1 MTNNVESKIKN
12 VTELAEIAAAL
23 KEQGK
28 KIVLCH
34 GVFDLLHIG
43 HIRYLSQAKEYGDVL
58 IVSLTPDRY
67 VDKGPDRPAFTE
79 ILRAEALASL
89 GETDYVTINEW
100 ATAEETLRLIRPDV
114 YAKGDEFKDVD
125 SDPAGK
131 IGPEAEVVKE
141 IGAELVF
148 TSDIVFS
155 SSNLINR
162 YLTRNSE
169 ELDEYLK
176 MFRKRYELDDVLG
189 MLDNMEDLKVLVVGD
204 TILDEYQIASTLGK
218 SSKDPILALKYQSHE
233 LYAGGALAVA
243 NHVANFAG
251 EVTLLSLLGD
261 SDRYEEFIREK
272 LDPNIV
278 PYFFTRPNSPTTLKR
293 RFIDGYSLGK
303 VMEIYVMNDDPL
315 PDNVEKE
322 LCNQLEQLLSHFDL
336 VIAADFG
343 HGLISPA
350 VIDLL
355 SKKAPYLAVNT
366 QANAGN
372 RGFNTIGKYPNV
384 DFFSLAE
391 HELRLETRDQ
401 INELRPLLFD
411 VGERLEAKLALV
423 TQGSRGCALWNPDG
437 EFVKIPTFDSN
448 VVDRVGAGD
457 ALFSISA
464 MAGCMGLH
472 EELVGFL
479 GNIAGSLAVQIMGND
494 RSISKQA
501 MRKYITATLK

>member
-1 MTNNVESKIKN
+1 MASADSKIKN
-12 VTELAEIAAAL
+12 ISELAEIA
-23 KEQGK
+23 KELRENGK
-28 KIVLCH
+28 RIVLCH

-43 HIRYLSQAKEYGDVL
+43 HIRYFNQAKEHGDVL
-58 IVSLTPDRY
+58 IVTLTPDHY

-89 GETDYVTINEW
+89 GETDYVAINEW
-100 ATAEETLRLIRPDV
+100 PTAEETLRAIRPHV
-114 YAKGDEFKDVD
+114 YAKGDEFKDID
-125 SDPAGK
+125 NDPLGK
-131 IGPEAEVVKE
+131 IGKEADVVRE
-141 IGAELVF
+141 IGAELIF
-148 TSDIVFS
+148 TSDIVYS

-162 YLTRNSE
+162 YLNRNSE

-176 MFRKRYELDDVLG
+176 MFRKRYQLDEVLEHLER
-189 MLDNMEDLKVLVVGD
+189 MQDLKVLIIGD

-251 EVTLLSLLGD
+251 EVTLLTMLGEKE
-261 SDRYEEFIREK
+261 RYEDFIREK
-272 LDPNIV
+272 LDSKVSPH
-278 PYFFTRPNSPTTLKR
+278 FFTRPKGPTTLKR
-293 RFIDGYSLGK
+293 RFIDSYSLNK
-303 VMEIYVMNDDPL
+303 VMEIYVMDDSPL
-315 PDNVEKE
+315 PEQVEQEICSE
-322 LCNQLEQLLSHFDL
+322 LDKIISEYDL
-336 VIAADFG
+336 VLAADFG

-350 VIDLL
+350 VVDMLV
-355 SKKAPYLAVNT
+355 KKSPYLAVNT

-372 RGFNTIGKYPNV
+372 RGFNTIGKYSQM

-401 INELRPLLFD
+401 INELRPLLIETGD
-411 VGERLEAKLALV
+411 RLKTKICLV
-423 TQGSRGCALWNPDG
+423 TQGSRGCSLYNPAS
-437 EFVKIPTFDSN
+437 EFVRIPSFQSN

-457 ALFSISA
+457 ALFSIAAMSA
-464 MAGCMGLH
+464 CMGLH

-494 RSISKQA
+494 RAIDKQS
-501 MRKYITATLK
+501 MRKYITATMK

>member
-1 MTNNVESKIKN
+1 MASRVGNKIKS
-12 VTELAEIAAAL
+12 VAELAEITRGL
-23 KEQGK
+23 KSQGRRV
-28 KIVLCH
+28 VLCH

-43 HIRYLSQAKEYGDVL
+43 HIRYLNQAKEHGDVL
-58 IVSLTPDRY
+58 VVSLTPDRF

-79 ILRAEALASL
+79 VLRAEALASL

-100 ATAEETLRLIRPDV
+100 PTAEETLRQIRPDV
-114 YAKGDEFKDVD
+114 YAKGDEFKDID
-125 SDPAGK
+125 SDPVGK

-162 YLTRNSE
+162 YLTKNSE

-176 MFRKRYELDDVLG
+176 MFRNRYDLDDILS
-189 MLDNMEDLKVLVVGD
+189 MLDRMKDLKVLVVGD

-251 EVTLLSLLGD
+251 EVTLLSMLGD
-261 SDRYEEFIREK
+261 TDRYEEFIREK
-272 LDPNIV
+272 LNPKIV
-278 PYFFTRPNSPTTLKR
+278 PYFFTRPKSPTTLKR
-293 RFIDGYSLGK
+293 RFIDGYSLSK
-303 VMEIYVMNDDPL
+303 VMEIYIMNDDPL
-315 PDNVEKE
+315 PENIDQEI
-322 LCNQLEQLLSHFDL
+322 CRQLENLLGGYDL
-336 VIAADFG
+336 IIAADFG
-343 HGLISPA
+343 HGLISPDM
-350 VIDLL
+350 VELL
-355 SKKAPYLAVNT
+355 SSKAPYLAVNT

-372 RGFNTIGKYPNV
+372 RGFNTIGKYPQA

-391 HELRLETRDQ
+391 HELRLEARDQ
-401 INELRPLLFD
+401 VNELRPLLFE
-411 VGERLEAKLALV
+411 VGARIGVKLALV
-423 TQGSRGCALWNPDG
+423 TQGSRGCSLWNPVG
-437 EFVKIPTFDSN
+437 EFVKIPSFDSN

-457 ALFSISA
+457 ALFSVAS

-479 GNIAGSLAVQIMGND
+479 GNIAGSLAIQIMGND
-494 RSISKQA
+494 RAISKQA
-501 MRKYITATLK
+501 MCKYITATLK

>member
-1 MTNNVESKIKN
+1 MANNTDNKIKS
-12 VTELAEIAAAL
+12 VAELAEIAEEL
-23 KEQGK
+23 KAQGK
-28 KIVLCH
+28 KVVLCH

-43 HIRYLSQAKEYGDVL
+43 HIRYLSQAKEHGDIL
-58 IVSLTPDRY
+58 MVSLTPDRF

-100 ATAEETLRLIRPDV
+100 PTAEETLRQIRPNV
-114 YAKGDEFKDVD
+114 YAKGDEFKNIEG
-125 SDPAGK
+125 DPTGK
-131 IGPEAEVVKE
+131 IGPEADVVEK
-141 IGAELVF
+141 IGAELIF

-162 YLTRNSE
+162 YLSKNSE

-176 MFRKRYELDDVLG
+176 MFRKRYELDDLLG
-189 MLDNMEDLKVLVVGD
+189 ILDRMHDLRVLVVGD
-204 TILDEYQIASTLGK
+204 TILDEYQIASALGK
-218 SSKDPILALKYQSHE
+218 SSKDPILALKYQSKE

-251 EVTLLSLLGD
+251 EVTLLSMLGD
-261 SDRYEEFIREK
+261 IERHEEFIREK
-272 LDPNIV
+272 LNSKVV
-278 PYFFTRPNSPTTLKR
+278 PYFFTRPNAPTTLKR
-293 RFIDGYSLGK
+293 RFIDGYTLGK
-303 VMEIYVMNDDPL
+303 VMEIYHMNDDPL
-315 PDNVEKE
+315 PEEIDSG
-322 LCNQLEQLLSHFDL
+322 LCKQLEQLVRSYDL
-336 VIAADFG
+336 VLVADFG
-343 HGLISPA
+343 HGLISPSM
-350 VIDLL
+350 IDIL
-355 SKKAPYLAVNT
+355 STKSPYLAVNT

-372 RGFNTIGKYPNV
+372 RGFNTIGKYPRT

-401 INELRPLLFD
+401 VSEIRPLLIE
-411 VGERLEAKLALV
+411 VVKRLDANLALV
-423 TQGSRGCALWNPDG
+423 TQGSRGCSLFNPKS
-437 EFVKIPTFDSN
+437 EFVRVPTFDSN

-457 ALFSISA
+457 ALFSVAA
-464 MAGCMGLH
+464 MCGSMGLH

-494 RSISKQA
+494 RSISKQS

>member
-1 MTNNVESKIKN
+1 MTNNTENKIKSIA
-12 VTELAEIAAAL
+12 ELSGIAADL
-23 KEQGK
+23 REQGK

-43 HIRYLSQAKEYGDVL
+43 HIRYLSQAKEHGDIL
-58 IVSLTPDRY
+58 IVSLTPDHY

-79 ILRAEALASL
+79 VLRAEALASL
-89 GETDYVTINEW
+89 GVTDYVAINEW
-100 ATAEETLRLIRPDV
+100 PTAEETLRIIHPDV
-114 YAKGDEFKDVD
+114 YAKGDEFKDLD

-131 IGPEAEVVKE
+131 IGPEADVVQE
-141 IGAELVF
+141 IGAKLVF

-162 YLTRNSE
+162 YLTKNSE
-169 ELDEYLK
+169 ELDEYLR
-176 MFRKRYELDDVLG
+176 MFRSRYKLDDILD
-189 MLDNMEDLKVLVVGD
+189 MLDRMESLKVLVVGD

-218 SSKDPILALKYQSHE
+218 SSKDPILAMKYQSRE

-251 EVTLLSLLGD
+251 EVTLLSMLGD
-261 SDRYEEFIREK
+261 SERYEDFIREK
-272 LDPNIV
+272 LNSKIV
-278 PYFFTRPNSPTTLKR
+278 PHFFTRPQSPTTLKR
-293 RFIDGYSLGK
+293 RFIDSYSLSK
-303 VMEIYVMNDDPL
+303 VMEIYIMNDDPL
-315 PDNVEKE
+315 PETLE
-322 LCNQLEQLLSHFDL
+322 QSICEQLEGLLHHYDL

-343 HGLISPA
+343 HGFISPA
-350 VIDLL
+350 MVELL
-355 SKKAPYLAVNT
+355 SAKAPYLAVNT

-372 RGFNTIGKYPNV
+372 RGFNTIGKYSRTN
-384 DFFSLAE
+384 FFSLAE

-401 INELRPLLFD
+401 VNELRPLLIE
-411 VGERLEAKLALV
+411 VGERMNANLALV
-423 TQGSRGCALWNPDG
+423 TQGSQGCSLWNPDG
-437 EFVKIPTFDSN
+437 DFVKIPTFASN

-457 ALFSISA
+457 SLFSVAA

-472 EELVGFL
+472 EELAGFM
-479 GNIAGSLAVQIMGND
+479 GNIAGALAVQIMGND

>member
-1 MTNNVESKIKN
+1 MTSGVENKIKS
-12 VTELAEIAAAL
+12 VAELSEISADL
-23 KEQGK
+23 KRQGK
-28 KIVLCH
+28 KVVLCH

-43 HIRYLSQAKEYGDVL
+43 HIRYLNQAKEHGDVL
-58 IVSLTPDRY
+58 MVSLTPDRY

-100 ATAEETLRLIRPDV
+100 PTAEEILRLVLPDV
-114 YAKGDEFKDVD
+114 YAKGDEFKDIE

-131 IGPEAEVVKE
+131 IGAEADVVKE

-162 YLTRNSE
+162 YLTKNSE

-176 MFRKRYELDDVLG
+176 MFRNRYELGDILD
-189 MLDNMEDLKVLVVGD
+189 MLDQMEDLKVLVVGD

-251 EVTLLSLLGD
+251 EVTLLSMLGD
-261 SDRYEEFIREK
+261 TDRYEEFIREK
-272 LDPNIV
+272 LNPKIV
-278 PYFFTRPNSPTTLKR
+278 PYFFTRPKSPTTLKR
-293 RFIDGYSLGK
+293 RFIDGYSLSK
-303 VMEIYVMNDDPL
+303 VLEIYIMNDDPL
-315 PDNVEKE
+315 PEEIDKG
-322 LCNQLEQLLSHFDL
+322 LCKQLEQLLSMYDL
-336 VIAADFG
+336 VIVADFG
-343 HGLISPA
+343 HGLVSPA
-350 VIDLL
+350 MVELL
-355 SKKAPYLAVNT
+355 SSKAPYLAVNT

-391 HELRLETRDQ
+391 HELRLEARDQ
-401 INELRPLLFD
+401 VNELRPLLFD
-411 VGERLEAKLALV
+411 VGEKLKAKLAMV
-423 TQGSRGCALWNPDG
+423 TQGSRGCSLLNPAS
-437 EFVKIPTFDSN
+437 EFVRIPSFNSN

-457 ALFSISA
+457 ALFSVSA
-464 MAGCMGLH
+464 MAACMGLH

-479 GNIAGSLAVQIMGND
+479 GNVAGALAVQIMGND
-494 RSISKQA
+494 HSISKQA
-501 MRKYITATLK
+501 IRKYITATLK

>member
-1 MTNNVESKIKN
+1 MTGNIENKIKT
-12 VTELAEIAAAL
+12 VSELAVISASL
-23 KEQGK
+23 REQGK
-28 KIVLCH
+28 KVILCH

-43 HIRYLSQAKEYGDVL
+43 HIRYLNQAKEYGDIL
-58 IVSLTPDRY
+58 IVSLTPDRF

-79 ILRAEALASL
+79 TLRAEALASL

-100 ATAEETLRLIRPDV
+100 ATAEETLRLIRPNV
-114 YAKGDEFKDVD
+114 YAKGDEFKSVED
-125 SDPAGK
+125 DPTGK
-131 IGPEAEVVKE
+131 IGPEAAVVRE

-162 YLTRNSE
+162 YLSKNSE

-176 MFRKRYELDDVLG
+176 MFRKRYDLESLLG
-189 MLDNMEDLKVLVVGD
+189 MLDRMNDLKVLVVGD
-204 TILDEYQIASTLGK
+204 TILDEYQIATTLGK

-251 EVTLLSLLGD
+251 EVTLLSMLGD
-261 SDRYEEFIREK
+261 TDRYEEFIREK
-272 LDPNIV
+272 LNPKIV
-278 PYFFTRPNSPTTLKR
+278 PYFFTRPKSPTTLKR
-293 RFIDGYSLGK
+293 RFIDGYSLSK
-303 VMEIYVMNDDPL
+303 VLEIYVMNDDPL
-315 PDNVEKE
+315 PENVEQG
-322 LCNQLEQLLSHFDL
+322 LCKQLEQLLGSYDIVL
-336 VIAADFG
+336 VADFG
-343 HGLISPA
+343 HGFISQA
-350 VIDLL
+350 MVNIL
-355 SKKAPYLAVNT
+355 SEKAPYLAVNT

-372 RGFNTIGKYPNV
+372 RGFNTIGKYPHV

-401 INELRPLLFD
+401 VSELRPLLFD
-411 VGERLEAKLALV
+411 VGDRLGVKLGLV
-423 TQGSRGCALWNPDG
+423 TQGSRGCSLYNPAN
-437 EFVKIPTFDSN
+437 EFVRVPSFNSS

-457 ALFSISA
+457 ALFSVAA
-464 MAGCMGLH
+464 MAACMGLH
-472 EELVGFL
+472 EELIGFL
-479 GNIAGSLAVQIMGND
+479 GNVAGSLAVQIMGND

>member
-1 MTNNVESKIKN
+1 MASADSKIKSIS
-12 VTELAEIAAAL
+12 ELAEIA
-23 KEQGK
+23 KELRKSGK
-28 KIVLCH
+28 RIVLCH

-43 HIRYLSQAKEYGDVL
+43 HIRYFNQAKEHGDAL
-58 IVSLTPDRY
+58 IVTLTPDHY

-89 GETDYVTINEW
+89 GETDYVAINEW
-100 ATAEETLRLIRPDV
+100 PTAEETLRAIRPHV
-114 YAKGDEFKDVD
+114 YAKGDEFKDID
-125 SDPAGK
+125 NDPLGK
-131 IGPEAEVVKE
+131 IGKEADVVRE

-148 TSDIVFS
+148 TSDIVYS

-162 YLTRNSE
+162 YLNRNSE

-176 MFRKRYELDDVLG
+176 MFRKRYQLEEVLDHLER
-189 MLDNMEDLKVLVVGD
+189 MQDLKVLIIGD

-251 EVTLLSLLGD
+251 EVTLLTMLGEKE
-261 SDRYEEFIREK
+261 RYEDFIHEK
-272 LDPNIV
+272 LDSKVRPH
-278 PYFFTRPNSPTTLKR
+278 FFTRPNGPTTLKR
-293 RFIDGYSLGK
+293 RFIDSYSLNK
-303 VMEIYVMNDDPL
+303 VMEIYVMDDSPL
-315 PDNVEKE
+315 PESVEQEICAE
-322 LCNQLEQLLSHFDL
+322 LETIISDYDL
-336 VIAADFG
+336 VLTADFG

-350 VIDLL
+350 VVELL
-355 SKKAPYLAVNT
+355 AEKSPYLAVNT

-372 RGFNTIGKYPNV
+372 RGFNTIGKYPQM

-401 INELRPLLFD
+401 INELRPLLIET
-411 VGERLEAKLALV
+411 GGRLKTRICLV
-423 TQGSRGCALWNPDG
+423 TQGSRGCSLYNPTS
-437 EFVKIPTFDSN
+437 EFVRIPSFQSN

-457 ALFSISA
+457 ALFSIAAMSA
-464 MAGCMGLH
+464 CMGLH

-494 RSISKQA
+494 RAIDKQS
-501 MRKYITATLK
+501 MRKYITATMK

>member
-1 MTNNVESKIKN
+1 MASADGKIK
-12 VTELAEIAAAL
+12 TISELAEISGELRAN
-23 KEQGK
+23 GK
-28 KIVLCH
+28 RIVLCH

-43 HIRYLSQAKEYGDVL
+43 HIRYFNQAKEHGDVL
-58 IVSLTPDRY
+58 MVTLTPDHY

-89 GETDYVTINEW
+89 GETDYVAINEW
-100 ATAEETLRLIRPDV
+100 PTAEETLRAIRPHV
-114 YAKGDEFKDVD
+114 YAKGDEFKDID
-125 SDPAGK
+125 NDPLGK
-131 IGPEAEVVKE
+131 IGKEADVVRE

-148 TSDIVFS
+148 TSDIVYS

-162 YLTRNSE
+162 YLNRNSE

-176 MFRKRYELDDVLG
+176 MFRNRYRLDDL
-189 MLDNMEDLKVLVVGD
+189 LDHLERMQDLKVLVIGD

-251 EVTLLSLLGD
+251 NVTLLTMLGENE
-261 SDRYEEFIREK
+261 RYEDFIREK
-272 LDPNIV
+272 LDAKINPR
-278 PYFFTRPNSPTTLKR
+278 FFTRPKGPTTLKR
-293 RFIDGYSLGK
+293 RFIDSYSLSK
-303 VMEIYVMNDDPL
+303 VMEIYVMDDSPL
-315 PDNVEKE
+315 PEEVEQEICAE
-322 LCNQLEQLLSHFDL
+322 LGEIIGDYDL
-336 VIAADFG
+336 VLTADFG

-350 VIDLL
+350 VIELL
-355 SKKAPYLAVNT
+355 VQKSPYLAVNT

-372 RGFNTIGKYPNV
+372 RGFNTIGKYPKM

-401 INELRPLLFD
+401 INELRPLLIETVTRLKTR
-411 VGERLEAKLALV
+411 VGLV
-423 TQGSRGCALWNPDG
+423 TQGSRGCSLYNPAS
-437 EFVKIPTFDSN
+437 EFVRIPSFQSN

-457 ALFSISA
+457 ALFSIAAMSA
-464 MAGCMGLH
+464 CMGLH

-494 RSISKQA
+494 RAIDKQS
-501 MRKYITATLK
+501 MRKYITATMK

>member
-1 MTNNVESKIKN
+1 MASADSKIKN
-12 VTELAEIAAAL
+12 ISELAEIS
-23 KEQGK
+23 KELRESGK
-28 KIVLCH
+28 RIVLCH

-43 HIRYLSQAKEYGDVL
+43 HIRYFNQAKEHGEIL
-58 IVSLTPDRY
+58 IVTLTPDRY

-89 GETDYVTINEW
+89 GETDYVAINEW
-100 ATAEETLRLIRPDV
+100 PTAEETLRTIRPHV
-114 YAKGDEFKDVD
+114 YAKGDEFKDIEN
-125 SDPAGK
+125 DPLGK
-131 IGPEAEVVKE
+131 IGKEADVVRE

-148 TSDIVFS
+148 TSDIVYS

-162 YLTRNSE
+162 YLNRNSE

-176 MFRKRYELDDVLG
+176 MFRNRYQLDDLLG
-189 MLDNMEDLKVLVVGD
+189 HLERMQDLKVLVIGD

-251 EVTLLSLLGD
+251 KVTLLTMLGEKE
-261 SDRYEEFIREK
+261 RYEDFICKK
-272 LDPNIV
+272 LDSKIKPR
-278 PYFFTRPNSPTTLKR
+278 FFTRQGGPTTLKR
-293 RFIDGYSLGK
+293 RFIDNYSLSK
-303 VMEIYVMNDDPL
+303 VMEIYVMDDSPL
-315 PDNVEKE
+315 PEKVEQEICAE
-322 LCNQLEQLLSHFDL
+322 LEDMISGYDL
-336 VIAADFG
+336 VLAADFG

-350 VIDLL
+350 VVDLL
-355 SKKAPYLAVNT
+355 TKKSPYLAVNT

-372 RGFNTIGKYPNV
+372 RGFNTIGKYPQM

-401 INELRPLLFD
+401 MNELRPLLIETGD
-411 VGERLEAKLALV
+411 RLKSKICLV
-423 TQGSRGCALWNPDG
+423 TQGSRGCSLYNPDS
-437 EFVKIPTFDSN
+437 EFVRIPSFQSN

-457 ALFSISA
+457 ALFSIASMSA
-464 MAGCMGLH
+464 CMGLH

-494 RSISKQA
+494 RAIDKQS
-501 MRKYITATLK
+501 MRKYITATMK

>member
-1 MTNNVESKIKN
+1 MACADSKIKSIS
-12 VTELAEIAAAL
+12 ELAEIAAEL
-23 KEQGK
+23 RENGK
-28 KIVLCH
+28 RIVLCH

-43 HIRYLSQAKEYGDVL
+43 HIRYFNQAKEHGDVL
-58 IVSLTPDRY
+58 MVTLTPDHY

-79 ILRAEALASL
+79 VLRAEALASL
-89 GETDYVTINEW
+89 GETDYVAINEW
-100 ATAEETLRLIRPDV
+100 PTAEETLRAIRPHV
-114 YAKGDEFKDVD
+114 YAKGDEFKDID
-125 SDPAGK
+125 NDPLGK
-131 IGPEAEVVKE
+131 IGKEADVVRE

-148 TSDIVFS
+148 TSDIVYS

-162 YLTRNSE
+162 YLTRNNE

-176 MFRKRYELDDVLG
+176 MFRSRYR
-189 MLDNMEDLKVLVVGD
+189 LDNVLDHLESMQDLNVLIIGD

-251 EVTLLSLLGD
+251 EVTLLTMLGEHE
-261 SDRYEEFIREK
+261 RYEDFIREK
-272 LDPNIV
+272 LDGKITPR
-278 PYFFTRPNSPTTLKR
+278 FFTRPKGPTTLKR
-293 RFIDGYSLGK
+293 RFIDSYSLSK
-303 VMEIYVMNDDPL
+303 VMEIYVMDDSPL
-315 PDNVEKE
+315 PDS
-322 LCNQLEQLLSHFDL
+322 LEQEICAELENIISDYDL
-336 VIAADFG
+336 VLAADFG

-350 VIDLL
+350 LIELL
-355 SKKAPYLAVNT
+355 AEKAPYLAVNT

-372 RGFNTIGKYPNV
+372 RGFNTIGKYPRM

-401 INELRPLLFD
+401 LNELRPLLIET
-411 VGERLEAKLALV
+411 GNRLQTKISLV
-423 TQGSRGCALWNPDG
+423 TQGSRGCSLYNPES
-437 EFVKIPTFDSN
+437 EFVRIPSFQSN

-457 ALFSISA
+457 ALFSIAA
-464 MAGCMGLH
+464 MAACMGLH

-494 RSISKQA
+494 QPIDKQS
-501 MRKYITATLK
+501 MRKYITATMK